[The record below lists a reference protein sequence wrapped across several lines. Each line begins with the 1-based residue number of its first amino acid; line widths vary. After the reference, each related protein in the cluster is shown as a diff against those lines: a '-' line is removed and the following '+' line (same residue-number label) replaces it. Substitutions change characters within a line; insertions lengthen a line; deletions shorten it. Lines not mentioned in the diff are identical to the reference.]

1 MPVSSATLA
10 ASVAVT
16 CVVSI
21 GRKLGGSNLLVLVD
35 SGICAEWACAV
46 IMVGHDVAESACP
59 YPERFAVRAKFH
71 APDGAWRLLAAAC
84 VLLFLPFVF
93 ENMGGLIT
101 LSLLSC
107 RSPTAQLSS

>member
-1 MPVSSATLA
+1 MSVSSPTLA

-21 GRKLGGSNLLVLVD
+21 GRKLGGSNLLILVD

-46 IMVGHDVAESACP
+46 VMVAHDVAESACP
-59 YPERFAVRAKFH
+59 YPERFVVRAKFH
-71 APDGAWRLLAAAC
+71 ALDGRGGFLAVAC

-101 LSLLSC
+101 LSC
-107 RSPTAQLSS
+107 RCW